1 MKNNLFPILVVA
13 LLAMLGASAYWQ
25 WQQEE
30 DSPVVSPATEA
41 VMPAPDQPSAPR
53 YPIPTVSPDAD
64 SAPEALPDEQP
75 ATEPQLSEAPPEP
88 LPTLNTSSAV
98 LTERFSDL
106 FGENWL
112 PDLFRLDEVVRRFV
126 VTIDNLTN
134 SKLPRQHLLVKPVAG
149 VFLITGE
156 GDERMISP
164 DNAARYAPYVQLA
177 TRVDTQQ
184 LVALYVRFYP
194 LFQEAYAE
202 LGKPD
207 AYFNDRLVEV
217 IDHLLLTPS
226 HDEPLRLVQP
236 KVFYE
241 YADPELQAL
250 SAGQKV
256 LLRMGSANAEPV
268 KEKLRELRQ
277 ALTQGAQVP

>member
-1 MKNNLFPILVVA
+1 MKNSVFTVLAIVLA
-13 LLAMLGASAYWQ
+13 AMLGAAAYWQ
-25 WQQEE
+25 WQDEQSNVVE
-30 DSPVVSPATEA
+30 SPAIVAVSPDTE
-41 VMPAPDQPSAPR
+41 VQSEPR
-53 YPIPTVSPDAD
+53 YPIPTVSPDAE

-75 ATEPQLSEAPPEP
+75 ATEPLLSEAPPEP

-112 PDLFRLDEVVRRFV
+112 PDLFRLDEVIRRFV
-126 VTIDNLTN
+126 VTVDNLTN
-134 SKLPRQHLLVKPVAG
+134 SKLPQQHLLVKPVAG
-149 VFLITGE
+149 VFMITGE
-156 GDERMISP
+156 GDERTISP
-164 DNAARYAPYVQLA
+164 DNAARYAPYVKLA

-226 HDEPLRLVQP
+226 PDEPLRLVQP

-256 LLRMGSANAEPV
+256 LLRMGSANAEQL

-277 ALTQGAQVP
+277 ALTQESPPQ

>member
-13 LLAMLGASAYWQ
+13 LLAMLGVSAYWQ

-53 YPIPTVSPDAD
+53 YPIPTVSPNAD

-156 GDERMISP
+156 DDERMISP
-164 DNAARYAPYVQLA
+164 VNAARYAPYVQLA
-177 TRVDTQQ
+177 TRVDIQQ

-226 HDEPLRLVQP
+226 PDEPLRLVQP

-256 LLRMGSANAEPV
+256 LLRMESANAEPV